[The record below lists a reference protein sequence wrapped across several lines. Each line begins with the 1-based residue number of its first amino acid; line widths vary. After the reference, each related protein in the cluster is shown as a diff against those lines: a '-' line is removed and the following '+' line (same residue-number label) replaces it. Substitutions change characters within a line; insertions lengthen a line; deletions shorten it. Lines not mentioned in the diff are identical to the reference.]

1 MKKFIAV
8 IALMLCAGILIA
20 EEYCMVIIYFQQK
33 TATFSAAID
42 FGQGR
47 FEDIPLK
54 DNKAPKYGGAVS
66 PIPLIDVIS
75 YMRERGWQFKSTIAI
90 GGTGTFLFARD

>member
-1 MKKFIAV
+1 MKKLIAV
-8 IALMLCAGILIA
+8 IALVFCASILIA
-20 EEYCMVIIYFQQK
+20 EEYCMVIIYFEGR
-33 TATFSAAID
+33 TFSAAID

-54 DNKAPKYGGAVS
+54 DHKAPKYGGAVP
-66 PIPLIDVIS
+66 PIPLIDVIN
-75 YMRERGWQFKSTIAI
+75 YMRERGWQFKTTIAI